1 MMLIISSQKL
11 ICDLHTFFAEVTN
24 PNLLSG
30 FNWIESL
37 IYSEYKSLCQIY
49 DLWMFPL
56 SLACCSVI
64 LTVLWES
71 KISML
76 MKSNYLSFIINT
88 SCVVFKDSVTN
99 SRLLRV
105 SPVLSSRNFV
115 VLFLTF
121 RSIINFKLIFHT

>member
-1 MMLIISSQKL
+1 
-11 ICDLHTFFAEVTN
+11 
-24 PNLLSG
+24 
-30 FNWIESL
+30 
-37 IYSEYKSLCQIY
+37 
-49 DLWMFPL
+49 
-56 SLACCSVI
+56 
-64 LTVLWES
+64 
-71 KISML
+71 ML

-105 SPVLSSRNFV
+105 SPVLSSRKFV